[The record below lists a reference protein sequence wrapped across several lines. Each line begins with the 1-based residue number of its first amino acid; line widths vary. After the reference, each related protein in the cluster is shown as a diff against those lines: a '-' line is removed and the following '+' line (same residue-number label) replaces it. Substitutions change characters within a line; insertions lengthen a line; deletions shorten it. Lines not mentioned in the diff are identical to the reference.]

1 MAWPNDRSQFIP
13 QLLFNIYLH
22 TLWGA
27 VLALV
32 FPDLR
37 DHDMLGE
44 VFNFF
49 LGKGKGQIINKLGI
63 YFITICF
70 DRTWAYFGSAILYDI
85 NKALCGIA
93 SKHRYGFVYLLFICG
108 VPFSSSSCCVTSVW
122 IQYQLH
128 PSSPY
133 T

>member
-1 MAWPNDRSQFIP
+1 MAWPNDKNQFIP

-27 VLALV
+27 ILALV

-49 LGKGKGQIINKLGI
+49 LGTGI
-63 YFITICF
+63 
-70 DRTWAYFGSAILYDI
+70 D
-85 NKALCGIA
+85 N
-93 SKHRYGFVYLLFICG
+93 
-108 VPFSSSSCCVTSVW
+108 
-122 IQYQLH
+122 
-128 PSSPY
+128 
-133 T
+133 

>member
-1 MAWPNDRSQFIP
+1 MAWPDNKNQMVP

-27 VLALV
+27 ALALV

-49 LGKGKGQIINKLGI
+49 LGKKKKKKKKRNLSEYRNGT
-63 YFITICF
+63 Y
-70 DRTWAYFGSAILYDI
+70 
-85 NKALCGIA
+85 
-93 SKHRYGFVYLLFICG
+93 
-108 VPFSSSSCCVTSVW
+108 P
-122 IQYQLH
+122 
-128 PSSPY
+128 P
-133 T
+133 